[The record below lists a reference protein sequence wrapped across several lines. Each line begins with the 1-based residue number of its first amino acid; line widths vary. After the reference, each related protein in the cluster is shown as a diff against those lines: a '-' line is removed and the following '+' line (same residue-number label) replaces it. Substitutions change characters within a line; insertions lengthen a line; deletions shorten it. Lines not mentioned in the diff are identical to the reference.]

1 MANKLVIVES
11 PAKAKTIGKFLGRG
25 YKVEASQGHVRDMPK
40 SQLGVDVENGF
51 EPKYITIRGRG
62 EILNRIRKEARS
74 ASKIYLATDP
84 DREGEAISWHLAS
97 VLGIEDKTPCRIEF
111 HEVTSKAVKAA
122 VKNPRTINMDL
133 VNAQQARRV
142 LDRLIGYKISP
153 LLWRKIKK
161 GLSAGRVQSVA
172 TKMIC
177 DREEEIDIFV
187 PEEFWTVGTDFTIG
201 KAKVSARFTG
211 FDGEK
216 TVLHSKAEADEV
228 LAKCDGAQ
236 FSVSAIKKSERR
248 KYPAAPFTTSNLQQE
263 ASRKLGFTTQKTMQ
277 IAQQLYEGVEIAGE
291 GSQGLVTYIRT
302 DSTRIADE
310 AMEAVRA
317 MIAENYTSEYLP
329 EKPNIYKTRSS
340 AQDAHEAI
348 RPTDILRK
356 PDSIKAS
363 LSRDQFRLYK
373 LIYERFVSSQMTPAV
388 YDTLSVDIDSD
399 SGVRFHFNAQK
410 LRFAGFTAVYEE
422 GQDDSAEESNVKN
435 LPELEEG
442 MKAEIGAISADQHF
456 TQPPP
461 RYTEASLVRAL
472 EEKGIG
478 RPSTYAPTIST
489 IITRG
494 YVARENKRLMPTE
507 LGKIV
512 NDMMC
517 KNFPNIVD
525 IAFTAGMEEELDG
538 VEAGN
543 SEWHK
548 IIADF
553 YGPFE
558 ETLEEAEK
566 NIEKVAIEDQVSDV
580 PCEKCGAMMVYKMS
594 RFGKFL
600 ACPRFPECRHTM
612 ALPKNI
618 GVPCPKCGSEL
629 LERISRKGRKFYGCE
644 KYPECDFVS
653 WERPVKEK
661 CPQCGDRMVMKAGPK
676 DTLFHVC
683 VNESCRHR
691 VQVEAGGN
699 DE

>member
-40 SQLGVDVENGF
+40 SQIGVDIENGF

-62 EILNRIRKEARS
+62 DILNRIRKEARS

-84 DREGEAISWHLAS
+84 DREGEAISWHLAN
-97 VLGIEDKTPCRIEF
+97 VLGIDEDAPCRIEF

-122 VKNPRTINMDL
+122 VKNPRQINMNL

-177 DREEEIDIFV
+177 DREQEIDVFI
-187 PEEFWTVGTDFTIG
+187 PEEFWTVSADFKIG
-201 KAKVSARFTG
+201 KARVNAKFTG
-211 FDGEK
+211 FGKDKAE
-216 TVLHSKAEADEV
+216 LHSRDEADAVEQ
-228 LAKCDGAQ
+228 KCAGAQ
-236 FSVSAIKKSERR
+236 FSVVAIKKSERR

-277 IAQQLYEGVEIAGE
+277 IAQQLYEGVEIEGE

-310 AMEAVRA
+310 ALESVRA
-317 MIAENYTSEYLP
+317 MILESYAPEYLP
-329 EKPNIYKTRSS
+329 EKPNVYKTRSS

-348 RPTDILRK
+348 RPTDIARRPEK
-356 PDSIKAS
+356 IKAS
-363 LSRDQFRLYK
+363 LSRDQFKLYK

-388 YDTLSVDIDSD
+388 YDTLSVDIDAD
-399 SGVRFHFNAQK
+399 TGVRFHFNAQK

-422 GQDDSAEESNVKN
+422 GQDDGAEEASVNN
-435 LPELEEG
+435 LPDLEEG
-442 MKAEIGAISADQHF
+442 MRAEAGEIHADQRF

-494 YVARENKRLMPTE
+494 YVARENKRLIPTE

-512 NDMMC
+512 NEMMC
-517 KNFPNIVD
+517 KNFPEIVD
-525 IAFTAGMEEELDG
+525 IAFTAGMESELDE
-538 VEAGN
+538 VEAGHA
-543 SEWHK
+543 EWHK
-548 IIADF
+548 IISDF

-558 ETLEEAEK
+558 KTLEEADR

-594 RFGKFL
+594 RFGRFL
-600 ACPRFPECRHTM
+600 ACPNFPECRFTM

-618 GVPCPKCGSEL
+618 GVPCPKCGGEL

-644 KYPECDFVS
+644 HYPDCDFVS

-661 CPQCGDRMVMKAGPK
+661 CPVCGGRMVLKAGPK
-676 DTLFHVC
+676 GTLFHVC
-683 VNESCRHR
+683 VNEECRHR
-691 VQVEAGGN
+691 EQIESGSN

>member
-40 SQLGVDVENGF
+40 SQIGVDVEHGF

-84 DREGEAISWHLAS
+84 DREGEAISWHLAN
-97 VLGIEDKTPCRIEF
+97 VLGIDEDAPCRIEF

-153 LLWRKIKK
+153 LLWRKVKK

-187 PEEFWTVGTDFTIG
+187 PEEYWTISAPFTIG

-211 FDGEK
+211 FGGD
-216 TVLHSKAEADEV
+216 KAELHNQQE
-228 LAKCDGAQ
+228 AQ
-236 FSVSAIKKSERR
+236 AVVDACRDATFRVSIIKKGERR

-310 AMEAVRA
+310 ALEAVRA
-317 MIAENYTSEYLP
+317 MIADNYSAEYLP

-348 RPTDILRK
+348 RPTDILRR
-356 PDSIKAS
+356 PDAIKAS
-363 LSRDQFRLYK
+363 LSRDQFKLYK

-388 YDTLSVDIDSD
+388 YDTLSVDIDAST
-399 SGVRFHFNAQK
+399 GARFHFNAQK

-422 GQDDSAEESNVKN
+422 SQDDVAEEASVNN

-442 MKAEIGAISADQHF
+442 MTAEAGEIQPDQHF

-461 RYTEASLVRAL
+461 RYTEASLVRTL

-489 IITRG
+489 IISRG
-494 YVARENKRLMPTE
+494 YVARENKRLIPTE

-525 IAFTAGMEEELDG
+525 IAFTAGMEEELDE
-538 VEAGN
+538 VEAGKA
-543 SEWHK
+543 EWHS

-558 ETLEEAEK
+558 KTLEEADK

-594 RFGKFL
+594 RYGKFL
-600 ACPRFPECRHTM
+600 ACPNFPECRFTM

-618 GVPCPKCGSEL
+618 GVPCPKCGAEL

-653 WERPVKEK
+653 WDRPVADK
-661 CPQCGDRMVMKAGPK
+661 CPVCGERMVLKSGPK

-683 VNESCRHR
+683 VNENCRHR
-691 VQVEAGGN
+691 VQVENGGG

>member
-1 MANKLVIVES
+1 M
-11 PAKAKTIGKFLGRG
+11 
-25 YKVEASQGHVRDMPK
+25 
-40 SQLGVDVENGF
+40 
-51 EPKYITIRGRG
+51 
-62 EILNRIRKEARS
+62 
-74 ASKIYLATDP
+74 
-84 DREGEAISWHLAS
+84 
-97 VLGIEDKTPCRIEF
+97 
-111 HEVTSKAVKAA
+111 
-122 VKNPRTINMDL
+122 
-133 VNAQQARRV
+133 
-142 LDRLIGYKISP
+142 
-153 LLWRKIKK
+153 
-161 GLSAGRVQSVA
+161 
-172 TKMIC
+172 
-177 DREEEIDIFV
+177 
-187 PEEFWTVGTDFTIG
+187 GTEFTIG
-201 KAKVSARFTG
+201 KARVNARFTG
-211 FDGEK
+211 FGAEK
-216 TVLHSKAEADEV
+216 AELHSREEADAI
-228 LAKCDGAQ
+228 LQKCENAS
-236 FSVSAIKKSERR
+236 FSVAAIKKSERR

-310 AMEAVRA
+310 AMDAVRA
-317 MIAENYTSEYLP
+317 MISENYSAEYLP
-329 EKPNIYKTRSS
+329 EKPNVYKTRSS

-356 PDSIKAS
+356 PDAIKAS
-363 LSRDQFRLYK
+363 LSRDQYRLYK

-399 SGVRFHFNAQK
+399 TGLRFHFNAQK

-422 GQDDSAEESNVKN
+422 GQDDSAEESSVKN
-435 LPELEEG
+435 LPDLEEG
-442 MKAEIGAISADQHF
+442 MRAERGEIAADQHF

-494 YVARENKRLMPTE
+494 YVARENKRLIPTE

-525 IAFTAGMEEELDG
+525 IAFTAGMESQLDG

-543 SEWHK
+543 SDWHR

-558 ETLEEAEK
+558 KTLEEADK

-594 RFGKFL
+594 RYGKFL

-661 CPQCGDRMVMKAGPK
+661 CPVCGGYMVMKAGPR

-683 VNESCRHR
+683 ANENCRHR
-691 VQVEAGGN
+691 VQVETGGS

>member
-1 MANKLVIVES
+1 
-11 PAKAKTIGKFLGRG
+11 
-25 YKVEASQGHVRDMPK
+25 
-40 SQLGVDVENGF
+40 
-51 EPKYITIRGRG
+51 
-62 EILNRIRKEARS
+62 
-74 ASKIYLATDP
+74 
-84 DREGEAISWHLAS
+84 
-97 VLGIEDKTPCRIEF
+97 
-111 HEVTSKAVKAA
+111 
-122 VKNPRTINMDL
+122 
-133 VNAQQARRV
+133 
-142 LDRLIGYKISP
+142 
-153 LLWRKIKK
+153 
-161 GLSAGRVQSVA
+161 
-172 TKMIC
+172 
-177 DREEEIDIFV
+177 
-187 PEEFWTVGTDFTIG
+187 
-201 KAKVSARFTG
+201 
-211 FDGEK
+211 
-216 TVLHSKAEADEV
+216 
-228 LAKCDGAQ
+228 
-236 FSVSAIKKSERR
+236 
-248 KYPAAPFTTSNLQQE
+248 
-263 ASRKLGFTTQKTMQ
+263 
-277 IAQQLYEGVEIAGE
+277 
-291 GSQGLVTYIRT
+291 
-302 DSTRIADE
+302 
-310 AMEAVRA
+310 
-317 MIAENYTSEYLP
+317 
-329 EKPNIYKTRSS
+329 
-340 AQDAHEAI
+340 DA
-348 RPTDILRK
+348 
-356 PDSIKAS
+356 IKAS

-399 SGVRFHFNAQK
+399 TNVRFHFNAQK

-422 GQDDSAEESNVKN
+422 GQDDSDEESNVKN
-435 LPELEEG
+435 LPEMEEG
-442 MKAEIGAISADQHF
+442 MKAELGSISADQHF

-525 IAFTAGMEEELDG
+525 IAFTAGMETELDD

-566 NIEKVAIEDQVSDV
+566 NIEKVSIEDQVSDV

-653 WERPVKEK
+653 WERPVKDK
-661 CPQCGDRMVMKAGPK
+661 CPVCGDRMVMKAGPK

-691 VQVEAGGN
+691 VQVEVGGN